1 MEILLASHSPRR
13 KELLQTLQVPFSVV
27 QVDCEEVVPEGI
39 APTQTPQYLS
49 QQKAQAYLQSHTLQ
63 ADQIL
68 LTADTIVLL
77 ENQVLGKPTDEQHA
91 RWMLQHL
98 SNRTHQVITG
108 VTLAY
113 NLAEGLTE
121 GLENLAEKSQGLAEG
136 REDGL
141 GNLAE
146 KSRGLGES
154 RNDGFGNLAEKSQK
168 PVEGRNEGLENLA
181 DNPQIPI
188 ANGESPE
195 SPVARVG
202 EATQPHILSFACT
215 THVHFIALTDSQID
229 YYIDAFRPMDKAGAY
244 GIQEWIGHIGIDHI
258 EGDYLNVMGLPLSL
272 LYKHLSHIPLFARY
286 EQNTKQKNF

>member
-63 ADQIL
+63 ANQIL

-98 SNRTHQVITG
+98 SNHTHQVITG

-113 NLAEGLTE
+113 QGAEGLSE
-121 GLENLAEKSQGLAEG
+121 GS
-136 REDGL
+136 
-141 GNLAE
+141 GNFA
-146 KSRGLGES
+146 
-154 RNDGFGNLAEKSQK
+154 
-168 PVEGRNEGLENLA
+168 
-181 DNPQIPI
+181 
-188 ANGESPE
+188 ESPE
-195 SPVARVG
+195 NPVAGVG

-272 LYKHLSHIPLFARY
+272 LYKHLLQIPLFARY
-286 EQNTKQKNF
+286 EKDTKHKNI

>member
-121 GLENLAEKSQGLAEG
+121 GL
-136 REDGL
+136 

-146 KSRGLGES
+146 KSRGLAED
-154 RNDGFGNLAEKSQK
+154 REDGLGSLAEKSQK
-168 PVEGRNEGLENLA
+168 PIEGWDDDLKNLA

-188 ANGESPE
+188 ANTESPE
-195 SPVARVG
+195 NPVARVG
-202 EATQPHILSFACT
+202 EANQPHILSFACT

-229 YYIDAFRPMDKAGAY
+229 YYIDAFQPMDKAGAY

-272 LYKHLSHIPLFARY
+272 LYKHLLQIPLFARY
-286 EQNTKQKNF
+286 EKTKMKPKGTIYKPC

>member
-1 MEILLASHSPRR
+1 M
-13 KELLQTLQVPFSVV
+13 
-27 QVDCEEVVPEGI
+27 VPEGI

-113 NLAEGLTE
+113 QGAEGWEDGFGSLADKSQSLAEGLTE
-121 GLENLAEKSQGLAEG
+121 
-136 REDGL
+136 GL

-146 KSRGLGES
+146 KSRGLAEGSSEGLES
-154 RNDGFGNLAEKSQK
+154 LAEKSQK
-168 PVEGRNEGLENLA
+168 PVEGWDDDLKNLA
-181 DNPQIPI
+181 GNPQSPI
-188 ANGESPE
+188 VNAESPE
-195 SPVARVG
+195 SPVAGVG
-202 EATQPHILSFACT
+202 EANQPHILSFACT

-229 YYIDAFRPMDKAGAY
+229 YYIDAFQPMDKAGAY

-272 LYKHLSHIPLFARY
+272 LYKHLLQIPLFARY
-286 EQNTKQKNF
+286 EQTKMKPKGTIYKPC